1 MHVVMFADQHL
12 ESLGGAQVSMRLQKR
27 FLERAGHVVTVVA
40 PRLHRPASDDP
51 AYLDLP
57 SIAITPDREY
67 ALTWPGARTDR
78 FLDAEMGA
86 RLPADV
92 VHVQADFWG
101 AFIGHR
107 FAARHGLP
115 VVHTMHNRVDV
126 GIEATA
132 PFPSL
137 VLRVLNAWARR
148 ALPSPAARRAARHG
162 GGPSRDA
169 HDDPRAARDSATSE
183 ATVADGPS
191 AATPRAAR
199 RSGVPSQDVG
209 EALRDPRDSASFD
222 GSAPLVPASR
232 IDGWAFLHRLAR
244 LSRAVTAPSAHFA
257 RRLEW
262 HGVAPSVDVIWNGID
277 DDVLDAALAFGSSA
291 RRPGRPRFVWLGRMS
306 PEKRLL
312 PFLEAVVASGI
323 DAEVE
328 VIGGGAQLSAAQR
341 LVELE
346 RPTAAVVFSGRLP
359 YAETLA
365 RLADADAVVQT
376 SIGFET
382 QGMTVFEAASLG
394 TPAVVS
400 DPDIAA
406 ELGGGTWSVADA
418 TVPALAEALRR
429 AAADIAAG
437 SPVRAEPSIAER
449 FRQSSRTAAM
459 VAVYERV
466 IRSGR

>member
-40 PRLHRPASDDP
+40 PRLPRPGAHDP

-67 ALTWPGARTDR
+67 ALTWPGVRTDR

-86 RLPADV
+86 RLPVDV

-107 FAARHGLP
+107 YAARHALP

-132 PFPSL
+132 PFPGL
-137 VLRVLNAWARR
+137 VLRALNAWARR
-148 ALPSPAARRAARHG
+148 ALPRAASGRTAQNRTSSAR
-162 GGPSRDA
+162 SR
-169 HDDPRAARDSATSE
+169 T
-183 ATVADGPS
+183 
-191 AATPRAAR
+191 
-199 RSGVPSQDVG
+199 
-209 EALRDPRDSASFD
+209 
-222 GSAPLVPASR
+222 
-232 IDGWAFLHRLAR
+232 DGWAFLHQLAR
-244 LSRAVTAPSAHFA
+244 LSRAVTAPSGHFA
-257 RRLEW
+257 RRLER
-262 HGVAPSVDVIWNGID
+262 HGVASRVDVIWNGID
-277 DDVLDAALAFGSSA
+277 DDVLDAALAAGPA
-291 RRPGRPRFVWLGRMS
+291 VRAEGRPRFIWLGRMS

-328 VIGGGAQLSAAQR
+328 VVGGGAELGKATRLIERAAPR
-341 LVELE
+341 ATV
-346 RPTAAVVFSGRLP
+346 TFAGRLSYP
-359 YAETLA
+359 ETLA
-365 RLADADAVVQT
+365 RLAAADAVVQT

-406 ELGGGTWSVADA
+406 ELGSGTWTVADA
-418 TVPALAEALRR
+418 TTAALAEALAR
-429 AAADIAAG
+429 AASDITAG
-437 SPVRAEPSIAER
+437 TPVVPDPSIAER
-449 FRQSSRTAAM
+449 FRQSSRTGAM
-459 VAVYERV
+459 VAVYERAV
-466 IRSGR
+466 AAGR

>member
-86 RLPADV
+86 RLPVDV

-107 FAARHGLP
+107 YAARHGLP

-132 PFPSL
+132 PFPGL
-137 VLRVLNAWARR
+137 VLRALNAWARR
-148 ALPSPAARRAARHG
+148 ALPAAR
-162 GGPSRDA
+162 SRSGA
-169 HDDPRAARDSATSE
+169 Q
-183 ATVADGPS
+183 PS
-191 AATPRAAR
+191 ARRDPGSAPAR
-199 RSGVPSQDVG
+199 G
-209 EALRDPRDSASFD
+209 EDGADPRDSASSP
-222 GSAPLVPASR
+222 SAAPSSR
-232 IDGWAFLHRLAR
+232 VDGWAFLHRLAR
-244 LSRAVTAPSAHFA
+244 LSRAVTAPSGHFA
-257 RRLEW
+257 RRLEQ
-262 HGVAPSVDVIWNGID
+262 HGVAASVDVIWNGID
-277 DDVLDAALAFGSSA
+277 DDVLDAALAFGPSA

-312 PFLEAVVASGI
+312 PFLEAVAASGI

-328 VIGGGAQLSAAQR
+328 VIGGGAQLAAAR
-341 LVELE
+341 RFVERA
-346 RPTAAVVFSGRLP
+346 RPTAAVTFAGRLP

-365 RLADADAVVQT
+365 RLADADAVAQT

-406 ELGGGTWSVADA
+406 ELGGGVWAVTDA

-437 SPVRAEPSIAER
+437 SPVRPHPSIAER

-459 VAVYERV
+459 VGVYERAV
-466 IRSGR
+466 RAGR